1 MKTKIILLTLLLNT
15 YMFIDLLAQTMP
27 LVYDVE
33 NTGADYP
40 KPPIPS
46 FNQLP
51 TIQALPDPFEW
62 ADGRGRISN
71 FSDWRYR
78 RAEIRA
84 QIQNY
89 EIGKSRLFILHHK
102 LLPATLVATY
112 SECYCERPN
121 THADFTSHP
130 AGGGRTLPCSDRY
143 E

>member
-78 RAEIRA
+78 RAEIKA
-84 QIQNY
+84 QIENY
-89 EIGKSRLFILHHK
+89 EIGEKPVRPDSIN
-102 LLPATLVATY
+102 A
-112 SECYCERPN
+112 SYCQR
-121 THADFTSHP
+121 
-130 AGGGRTLPCSDRY
+130 RW
-143 E
+143 